1 MNKITTTIFER
12 AYQSYLCGG
21 DVYTYRFESK
31 SHIMTKKYNDAIKYL
46 EDNELVIVK
55 FKSEDKVRLTL
66 TDKGIEYGN
75 SISV

>member
-1 MNKITTTIFER
+1 MNKLTTTIFER

-31 SHIMTKKYNDAIKYL
+31 SPLMTKKYNDAIKYL
-46 EDNELVIVK
+46 EDNNLVIIK
-55 FKSEDKVRLTL
+55 LMSEDKVKMCL

-75 SISV
+75 SMSV

>member
-31 SHIMTKKYNDAIKYL
+31 SPLMMKKYTDAIKYL

-55 FKSEDKVRLTL
+55 FMSEDKVRLTL
-66 TDKGIEYGN
+66 TNKGIEYAN
-75 SISV
+75 SMSV

>member
-31 SHIMTKKYNDAIKYL
+31 SSIMTKKYNEAIKYL

-55 FKSEDKVRLTL
+55 FKSEDKVRLVL

-75 SISV
+75 SMSV

>member
-1 MNKITTTIFER
+1 MNKVTSTIFER

-31 SHIMTKKYNDAIKYL
+31 SPLMTKKYNDAIKYL
-46 EDNELVIVK
+46 ENEGLVVVK
-55 FKSEDKVRLTL
+55 FMSEDKVRLTL

>member
-31 SHIMTKKYNDAIKYL
+31 SPLMTKKYNEAIKYL

-55 FKSEDKVRLTL
+55 FMSEDKVRLSL
-66 TDKGIEYGN
+66 TDKGIDYGN
-75 SISV
+75 SMSV

>member
-31 SHIMTKKYNDAIKYL
+31 SPLMTKKYEDAIKYL
-46 EDNELVIVK
+46 EENNLVKVK
-55 FKSEDKVRLTL
+55 FKSEDKVRLVL
-66 TDKGIEYGN
+66 TDEGIEYGN
-75 SISV
+75 SMSV